1 MPSAGLGAAE
11 STRNR
16 VGRLAAG
23 DPGTAFPL
31 LERRFGGMGGL
42 GFDINGDGEVDFV
55 VGGAGGVASRALEG
69 GGVVILGLV
78 VLSIIF
84 QPGSALP

>member
-1 MPSAGLGAAE
+1 
-11 STRNR
+11 
-16 VGRLAAG
+16 
-23 DPGTAFPL
+23 
-31 LERRFGGMGGL
+31 MGGL
-42 GFDINGDGEVDFV
+42 GFDINGDGEVYFV

-78 VLSIIF
+78 VLSIIP